1 MGRGILTGLAV
12 LALSLV
18 AGSLALTSVTQDVLD
33 ADYNGTVIYDQRY
46 GEAERN
52 LYDLYLPEDCSAD
65 RAQHLILF
73 IHGGAWSGGDKA
85 DGAAWCSNLAA
96 HGYVDASMSYTLR
109 TPEKDPDILLINNE
123 VIEAVRAIKA
133 RCAEEDFA
141 ISL

>member
-18 AGSLALTSVTQDVLD
+18 AGSLALTSVTQDVLN

-85 DGAAWCSNLAA
+85 DGQQGFENSL
-96 HGYVDASMSYTLR
+96 HFLLLERVLRLFDAIAFKDTL
-109 TPEKDPDILLINNE
+109 T
-123 VIEAVRAIKA
+123 
-133 RCAEEDFA
+133 
-141 ISL
+141 S